1 MLPEG
6 GRNRPDGGRR
16 IRRKETAMDRQI
28 FEAVNHEV
36 VRRLGE
42 GRRPADLSAEEL
54 SALITGA
61 IEAAVAVVVP
71 RVYGEMISRGQHLP
85 PTPDRSLGA
94 AP

>member
-1 MLPEG
+1 
-6 GRNRPDGGRR
+6 
-16 IRRKETAMDRQI
+16 MDRQI

-85 PTPDRSLGA
+85 PTPDRSLGMVSLDPSHLA
-94 AP
+94 RLEARASGR